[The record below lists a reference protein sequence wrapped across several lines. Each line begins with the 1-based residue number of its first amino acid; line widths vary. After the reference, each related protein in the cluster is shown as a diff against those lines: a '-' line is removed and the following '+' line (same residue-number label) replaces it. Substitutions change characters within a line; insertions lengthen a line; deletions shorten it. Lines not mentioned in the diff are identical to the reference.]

1 MPDPRPRIYLIDSS
15 SFIFRSFFALPNLT
29 SPSGVPTGA
38 VLGFCNMIFRLLEEA
53 QPDYMAALGDTAEPT
68 FRSEIYPEYKA
79 NRPPAPE
86 DLVPQFPLVDRA
98 AQGFRLA
105 SIKQAGV
112 EADDLIATYTRLAV
126 DAGLDVTIVSTDKD
140 LMQLVGDHVC
150 LMDTMKDLTLD
161 AAAVEKKF
169 GVTPAQLGD
178 YLALCGDASDNV
190 PGVPGVGPKTAVKLL
205 TRFGDLET
213 VLASVEE
220 VSGKK
225 LKQNLTEFA
234 DQARLSRRLVALK
247 MDCDTPVNME
257 GLRRQ
262 ELDNVALTE
271 LFTELGFTRL
281 LARLGGEENPEVIH
295 RGAYRT
301 VLTDA
306 ALQEVLQLVE
316 AAGACAV
323 DVETSDLDAVKARLV
338 GISLAWAGGE
348 AAYIPLAH
356 DYLGS
361 PNQLGSEHVLAALT
375 PMLTDPAMAK
385 YGQNFKY
392 DWIVL
397 KQHGVDVQGVTFDPM
412 LASYVLDAGRN
423 SHGLD
428 ALARDHL
435 DHTMLGFKEVA
446 GKGGSF
452 SMVEVDVATEYAAED
467 ADVTHRL
474 TGLLGARL
482 ARDADLERLFNEV
495 EMPLWPVLARME
507 LTGVHLDAACLM
519 RLSMEVEAELYKLE
533 TEIQAQASWPV
544 NINSPKQLQKL
555 LFEDLGLTPGRKT
568 KTGYSTDAD
577 TLADLALEH
586 PIAEQIEAFRTLAKL
601 KNTYIDTLPALIN
614 PRTGRVH
621 TSYNQAVAATG
632 RLSSSDPNLQ
642 NIPIRTPL
650 GRQIRAAFTA
660 PEGRVLLSADYSQV
674 ELRVLAHL
682 SGDPLLLAAFRD
694 GEDVHRRTAAE
705 VFGIPPEEVTGEQ
718 RRVAKAVNFGV
729 IYGQTDWGLSRQL
742 RVPREIA
749 HRYIESYFQR
759 YAGVQTFME
768 QTLERARET
777 EVVQTLL
784 GRKRPVPDIN
794 NKRHNLRMYAERM
807 VRNTPIQGT
816 AADMMKLAMLRVDRR
831 LAKDGLDAPM
841 ILTVHDEL
849 IFEVSPDDVE
859 ALKSL
864 VTEEMGGVMEL
875 DVPLKVDTGVGANW
889 TEAH

>member
-1 MPDPRPRIYLIDSS
+1 MPDTKPRIYLLDGSG
-15 SFIFRSFFALPNLT
+15 FIFRSFFALPSLT
-29 SPSGVPTGA
+29 SPKGVPTGA
-38 VLGFCNMIFRLLEEA
+38 VLGFCNMLFRLLDEE
-53 QPDYMAALGDTAEPT
+53 QPDYMACMFDTAAPT
-68 FRSEIYPEYKA
+68 FRKEIYPEYKA

-86 DLVPQFPLVDRA
+86 ELVPQFPLVDRA
-98 AQGFRLA
+98 ADGFRIPA
-105 SIKQAGV
+105 IRQEGV
-112 EADDLIATYTRLAV
+112 EADDLIATYARLAV
-126 DAGLDVTIVSTDKD
+126 DAGMDVTIVSSDKD
-140 LMQLVGDHVC
+140 LMQLVGDQVRQ
-150 LMDTMKDLTLD
+150 LDTMKNSLMDP
-161 AAAVEKKF
+161 AGVEKKF
-169 GVTPAQLGD
+169 GITPAQLGD

-247 MDCDTPVNME
+247 MDCDMPHSLE
-257 GLRRQ
+257 DLRRT
-262 ELDNVALTE
+262 ELDTAALGE

-281 LARLGGEENPEVIH
+281 MDRLGGDVPPAVD
-295 RGAYRT
+295 RSAYRT
-301 VLTDA
+301 VLDA
-306 ALQEVLQLVE
+306 EGLEEVIGLVRE
-316 AAGACAV
+316 AGACAV
-323 DVETSDLDAVKARLV
+323 DVETTDLDVMKAKLV
-338 GISLAWAGGE
+338 GISLAWAEGE
-348 AAYIPLAH
+348 ACYIPLAH
-356 DYLGS
+356 GYLGR
-361 PNQLGSEHVLAALT
+361 PEQLTVEQALAQLD
-375 PMLTDPAMAK
+375 PLLTDPGLPK

-392 DWIVL
+392 DWMVL
-397 KQHGVDVQGVTFDPM
+397 KQHGVEVQGVTFDSM

-428 ALARDHL
+428 ALARDHM
-435 DHTMLGFKEVA
+435 DHSMLSFKEVA
-446 GKGGSF
+446 GKGGDF
-452 SMVEVDVATEYAAED
+452 SMVDVDRATEYAAED
-467 ADVTHRL
+467 ADVTFRL
-474 TGLLGARL
+474 CQRLSARL
-482 ARDADLERLFNEV
+482 AREPELERLFHEV

-507 LTGVHLDAACLM
+507 RTGVHLDAACLM
-519 RLSMEVEAELYKLE
+519 RLSMETEGDLVRLE
-533 TEIQAQASWPV
+533 QEIQAQADWPV

-586 PIAEQIEAFRTLAKL
+586 PIAGQIEAFRTLSKL

-614 PRTGRVH
+614 ARTGRVH

-682 SGDPLLLAAFRD
+682 SGDPLLLAAFRE

-705 VFGIPPEEVTGEQ
+705 VFGVPSEEVSDEQ

-729 IYGQTDWGLSRQL
+729 IYGQSDWGLSRQL
-742 RVPREIA
+742 RIPRA
-749 HRYIESYFQR
+749 TASQYIESYFQR
-759 YAGVQTFME
+759 YAGVQAFME
-768 QTLERARET
+768 QTIERARET
-777 EVVQTLL
+777 EAVYTLM
-784 GRKRPVPDIN
+784 GRKRPVSDIN
-794 NKRHNLRMYAERM
+794 NKRRNMRMYAERM

-831 LAKDGLDAPM
+831 LRQEEIDAPM

-849 IFEVSPDDVE
+849 IFEVNPDQADELAAMV
-859 ALKSL
+859 
-864 VTEEMGGVMEL
+864 VEEMGAVMEL
-875 DVPLKVDTGVGANW
+875 DVPLKVDTGVGSNW

>member
-1 MPDPRPRIYLIDSS
+1 MSHPRPRIYLIDTS
-15 SFIFRSFFALPNLT
+15 SFIFRSYFALPGLT
-29 SPSGVPTGA
+29 SPAGVPTGA
-38 VLGFCNMIFRLLEEA
+38 VLGFCNMIFRLLEVE
-53 QPDYMAALGDTAEPT
+53 QPEYVAALGDTGEPT

-98 AQGFRLA
+98 VQGFRLP
-105 SIKQAGV
+105 SIKQVGV
-112 EADDLIATYTRLAV
+112 EADDLIGTYTRLAV
-126 DAGLDVTIVSTDKD
+126 EAGMDVTIVSTDKD
-140 LMQLVGDHVC
+140 LMQLVGDHVR
-150 LMDTMKDLTLD
+150 LLDTMKDKVLD
-161 AAAVEKKF
+161 AQAVEKKF

-205 TRFGDLET
+205 AAFGDLET
-213 VLASVEE
+213 VLASVTE

-247 MDCDTPVNME
+247 MDCETPLALE
-257 GLRRQ
+257 DLRWQ
-262 ELDNVALTE
+262 ALDSEALGE

-281 LARLGGEENPEVIH
+281 LTRLGLEAPGRID
-295 RGAYRT
+295 RTTYRT
-301 VLTDA
+301 VLDA
-306 ALQEVLQLVE
+306 DGLREVLALVQ
-316 AAGACAV
+316 AAGVCAV
-323 DVETSDLDAVKARLV
+323 DVETTDLDAVKARLV
-338 GISLAWAGGE
+338 GISLSWAEGE
-348 AAYIPLAH
+348 ACYIPLAH
-356 DYLGS
+356 DYLGR
-361 PNQLGSEHVLAALT
+361 PEQLRTEAALEALT
-375 PMLTDPAMAK
+375 PMLTDPAIAK

-435 DHTMLGFKEVA
+435 DHTMLGFKEVT
-446 GKGGSF
+446 GKGRSF
-452 SMVEVDVATEYAAED
+452 SMVEVPQATEYAAED
-467 ADVTHRL
+467 ADATFRL
-474 TGLLGARL
+474 AELLGARL
-482 ARDADLERLFNEV
+482 ARDPDLERLFNEL

-507 LTGVHLDAACLM
+507 RFGVNLDAAHLM
-519 RLSMEVEAELYKLE
+519 RLSIQAEGDLARLEA
-533 TEIQAQASWPV
+533 EIQAQADWPV

-577 TLADLALEH
+577 TLADLAVEH
-586 PIAEQIEAFRTLAKL
+586 PIAAQIESYRTLSKL
-601 KNTYIDTLPALIN
+601 KNTYIDTLPALVN

-682 SGDPLLLAAFRD
+682 SQDPLLLAAFRG

-705 VFGIPPEEVTGEQ
+705 VFGIPAEEVTGEQ

-742 RVPREIA
+742 RIPRETA
-749 HRYIESYFQR
+749 RRYIESYFER
-759 YAGVQTFME
+759 YAGVQAFME
-768 QTLERARET
+768 HTIERARET
-777 EVVQTLL
+777 EVVQTLM

-831 LAKDGLDAPM
+831 LSKEGLDAPM

-849 IFEVSPDDVE
+849 VFEVLESDVD
-859 ALKSL
+859 ALTSL
-864 VTEEMGGVMEL
+864 ATEEMSAVMDL
-875 DVPLKVDTGVGANW
+875 KVPLKVDTGVGRDW